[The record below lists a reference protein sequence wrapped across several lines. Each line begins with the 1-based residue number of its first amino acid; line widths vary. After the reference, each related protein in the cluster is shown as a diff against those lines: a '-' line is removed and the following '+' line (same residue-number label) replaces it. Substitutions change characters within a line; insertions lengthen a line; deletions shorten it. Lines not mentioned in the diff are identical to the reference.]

1 MDFPNLNFFSAQIS
15 LNLAKKARTWNK
27 VRKNWAELGTKKP
40 EFEFSEIRTSKK
52 RPNIEN

>member
-27 VRKNWAELGTKKP
+27 VRKNWAEFGTKKP